1 MECKY
6 EFKSKKVFFTDFF
19 FFCSHKVKCCLETS
33 LEVWFY
39 NESQK
44 WNYLLM
50 LHNSFKTVTMKLH
63 GLLSI
68 LDVYYKK

>member
-1 MECKY
+1 MRNN
-6 EFKSKKVFFTDFF
+6 
-19 FFCSHKVKCCLETS
+19 TS

-39 NESQK
+39 NASQK
-44 WNYLLM
+44 WNDLLM

-68 LDVYYKK
+68 LDVYYKKIEMPSYRLNG

>member
-1 MECKY
+1 M
-6 EFKSKKVFFTDFF
+6 
-19 FFCSHKVKCCLETS
+19 ETS

-44 WNYLLM
+44 WNDLLM